1 MAMEI
6 RRVVTGREAS
16 GKSVFTSTGPVEV
29 ITAGGLSFLNLW
41 GTTDDGA
48 TVGNDPTESPVA
60 FPYFP
65 DSSGHG
71 TRFIVVHIP
80 PENAS
85 GDSGDSDLENAQ
97 PGLAHVF
104 EPDNPG
110 MHTSDTVDYG
120 ICLTGEVV
128 LELDDG
134 AEQRITPGT
143 AVVQRGTR
151 HRWTNRGTEVAT
163 LAFVVVAAQR
173 D

>member
-1 MAMEI
+1 M
-6 RRVVTGREAS
+6 
-16 GKSVFTSTGPVEV
+16 FTSTEPVEG
-29 ITAGGLSFLNLW
+29 TAAGGLSILNLW
-41 GTTDDGA
+41 GTGDDGA
-48 TVGNDPTESPVA
+48 TVDNDPTESPVP

-71 TRFIVVHIP
+71 TRFIVVHMP
-80 PENAS
+80 PEGA
-85 GDSGDSDLENAQ
+85 GDDSGDTDLENAQ
-97 PGLAHVF
+97 PGISHVF

-151 HRWTNRGTEVAT
+151 HRWVNRGTEVAT